1 MIQLLYVQGSIE
13 SGGTGYRE
21 IAEELRQNIGSGRI
35 EVGSLLPT
43 ERELYSQFGVSRTT
57 VRRALQ
63 DLVRSGWAVSQP
75 NRGHIASQ
83 PSPARESRLVAFIDH
98 ANSIHQTLF
107 FKLSQS
113 LASQGFHLVHIDSE
127 HVGTVGAMERAAAE
141 GMYGAIVW
149 SKTSTPDVHRL
160 QKLKS
165 SLNVVTI
172 LHHLPYVG
180 AAHVQPKLYEGA
192 RMAVRHLYRMG
203 HRRVAVTGM
212 MDGFRA
218 HHEGF
223 SGFLAAC
230 HELNLHPS
238 PIDFLFCRTS
248 TTEALELRH
257 IERRLRDEDRPDA
270 ILMLQDMW
278 VEPIGQVIAKVGLSV
293 PDDIAVVGMGN
304 DFPHSF
310 SGIHLTTVAYDWS
323 MAAQQIIEQLLE
335 PKTSS
340 SRHSRSRQFDVSLV
354 IRGSAGEPVD
364 QWSSE
369 PYTPNR
375 AIPFNSVPQRSAGRL
390 ATTTVASTLQ

>member
-1 MIQLLYVQGSIE
+1 MQGSIE

-57 VRRALQ
+57 IRRALQ

-83 PSPARESRLVAFIDH
+83 PSPARESRLVAFVDH
-98 ANSIHQTLF
+98 ANSIHQSLF

-113 LASQGFHLVHIDSE
+113 LATQGFHLVHIDSE
-127 HVGTVGAMERAAAE
+127 QLGTVGAMERAAAE

-160 QKLKS
+160 QRLKS
-165 SLNVVTI
+165 LLHVVTI
-172 LHHLPYVG
+172 MHHLPAVG

-192 RMAVRHLYRMG
+192 RMAVRHLHRMG
-203 HRRVAVTGM
+203 YRRPAVTGI

-230 HELNLHPS
+230 HELDIHPS
-238 PIDFLFCRTS
+238 PMDFLFCRTS
-248 TTEALELRH
+248 TSQALELRH
-257 IERRLRDEDRPDA
+257 LERRLKDEDRPDA
-270 ILMLQDMW
+270 IVMLQDMW
-278 VEPIGQVIAKVGLSV
+278 VEPIGQVIAKAGLSV
-293 PDDIAVVGMGN
+293 PGDIAVVGMGN
-304 DFPHSF
+304 DFPYSF
-310 SGIHLTTVAYDWS
+310 SGTDLTTVAYDWS
-323 MAAQQIIEQLLE
+323 MAAQQIVEQLLQPE
-335 PKTSS
+335 TSAL
-340 SRHSRSRQFDVSLV
+340 RHARSRQFDVSLV

-364 QWSSE
+364 QWSNE

-375 AIPFNSVPQRSAGRL
+375 AIPFLSVPQRSAGRPGTM
-390 ATTTVASTLQ
+390 AVPSTVK